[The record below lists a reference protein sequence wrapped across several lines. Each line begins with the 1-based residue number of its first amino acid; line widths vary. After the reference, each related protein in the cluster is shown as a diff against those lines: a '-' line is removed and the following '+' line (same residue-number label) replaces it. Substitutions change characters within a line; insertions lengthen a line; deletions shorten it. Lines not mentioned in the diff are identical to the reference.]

1 MQKTKT
7 ILKCPVNKLFPIKN
21 TYKDTNETGIARE
34 QKLRQ
39 EAAIIGEPYRE
50 KMNVNCV
57 NIGERSLIIANMNL
71 LIRFNKA
78 REIFLSVTR
87 VLSILLSTL
96 ATTTAV

>member
-21 TYKDTNETGIARE
+21 TYKDTNETGMARE

-39 EAAIIGEPYRE
+39 EAAITGEPYRE

-96 ATTTAV
+96 ATTTTV

>member
-21 TYKDTNETGIARE
+21 TYKDTNETGMARE

-39 EAAIIGEPYRE
+39 EAAIIGEPHRE

-96 ATTTAV
+96 ATTTTV

>member
-21 TYKDTNETGIARE
+21 TYKDTNETGMARE
-34 QKLRQ
+34 LKLRQ

-57 NIGERSLIIANMNL
+57 NIRERSLIIANMNL

-96 ATTTAV
+96 ATTTTV